1 MVAIIFL
8 SLVAALLARST
19 SAAPL
24 FSTTSSSFRLD
35 VHSHV
40 VPDLYK
46 EALIQAGYPVTNGT
60 VYTSGFPV
68 PSWDLATHIEAMDLN
83 QVNYSILSISAPGV
97 NFLAANGTAAS
108 KLARNLNLAMYNYT
122 QTYPTRLGAMCVLPL
137 PHIDLALEEIEFC
150 LDTLKFDGV
159 GLYTNV
165 NGTYLGDRLLNPV
178 FALLNNRSA
187 TAFTHPEAPGCA
199 GAALGYPPGMS
210 EYPFDTVRAMENLLL
225 TGQRRDYSNIK
236 LIFAH
241 GGGAM
246 PFVANRIAG
255 QAELVSKGTVN
266 ASETLAQFQ
275 GYLFDTASA
284 TSAAQLLG
292 MKEFYGGD
300 VSKIVVGT
308 DYPYVHQPQAE
319 SGLKVINSNGNFSPE
334 EMSLINGRNALA
346 VLPAVADKLGLR

>member
-1 MVAIIFL
+1 MH
-8 SLVAALLARST
+8 ALHAPTPTELLHVKTPSPST
-19 SAAPL
+19 AP
-24 FSTTSSSFRLD
+24 SSFRLD

-46 EALIQAGYPVTNGT
+46 EALIEAGYPVTNGT

-68 PSWDLATHIEAMDLN
+68 PSWDLTTHIEAVDLN

-97 NFLAANGTAAS
+97 NFLAANRTAAS
-108 KLARNLNLAMYNYT
+108 ELARNLNLAMYNYT
-122 QTYPTRLGAMCVLPL
+122 QTYPTRVGAMCVLPL
-137 PHIDLALEEIEFC
+137 PHVDLALKEIEFC
-150 LDTLKFDGV
+150 LDTLKFEGV
-159 GLYTNV
+159 GLYTNA
-165 NGTYLGDRLLNPV
+165 NGTYLGDRVLDPIFDLLNT
-178 FALLNNRSA
+178 RSA
-187 TAFTHPEAPGCA
+187 TAFTHPEAPGCG
-199 GAALGYPPGMS
+199 GASLGYPPGMS

-255 QAELVSKGTVN
+255 QAGLVSGGNVN
-266 ASETLAQFQ
+266 ASEALAQFQ

-292 MKEFYGGD
+292 MREFYGGD

-308 DYPYVHQPQAE
+308 DYPYVHQPQAD
-319 SGLKVINSNGNFSPE
+319 SGLQAISSNGNFSPE
-334 EMSLINGRNALA
+334 EMSLINGRNALR
-346 VLPAVADKLGLR
+346 VFPNVAEKLGL